1 MDLTRRTV
9 GQSAEEKLSMKEH
22 IRILE
27 NTLIYK
33 GPLERAAFVTY
44 FGMDW
49 ACTGG
54 V

>member
-1 MDLTRRTV
+1 
-9 GQSAEEKLSMKEH
+9 MKEH
-22 IRILE
+22 IRLLE

-44 FGMDW
+44 FGMGW

-54 V
+54 FKAVVSPVIPIRKVM

>member
-1 MDLTRRTV
+1 MDLNRRISGRGEV
-9 GQSAEEKLSMKEH
+9 EH
-22 IRILE
+22 EGTHILE

-44 FGMDW
+44 FGMGW
-49 ACTGG
+49 TCTGG